1 MCKKF
6 HAHSNA
12 FWKSEIDKTHKN
24 ATSNSGSSSHIEIFS
39 VGMKTDKNKTSPS
52 SFQHLM
58 TCYDPKLLQDTSK
71 RTLNWCATAP
81 SYKDIL
87 KEKTITRVEDIGVC
101 PGINKQ
107 DLIKKISIESENYLC
122 FKSTLKKSRN
132 DDLFVL
138 EWCGVNNSKIVGYES
153 MSLEEPQ
160 LFPKVYCEKIWSR
173 EYERLSAVNTNQI
186 YDEDTTAKILCTG
199 NYRKVEYRS
208 FKYSAT
214 LG

>member
-12 FWKSEIDKTHKN
+12 FWKSEKDKTHKN
-24 ATSNSGSSSHIEIFS
+24 ATSDSGSSSHIEIFS

-101 PGINKQ
+101 PGKTHKLWSQLGFGKRKYCIHVWKVI
-107 DLIKKISIESENYLC
+107 LKIRDTKL
-122 FKSTLKKSRN
+122 R
-132 DDLFVL
+132 LF
-138 EWCGVNNSKIVGYES
+138 
-153 MSLEEPQ
+153 
-160 LFPKVYCEKIWSR
+160 
-173 EYERLSAVNTNQI
+173 
-186 YDEDTTAKILCTG
+186 
-199 NYRKVEYRS
+199 
-208 FKYSAT
+208 
-214 LG
+214 